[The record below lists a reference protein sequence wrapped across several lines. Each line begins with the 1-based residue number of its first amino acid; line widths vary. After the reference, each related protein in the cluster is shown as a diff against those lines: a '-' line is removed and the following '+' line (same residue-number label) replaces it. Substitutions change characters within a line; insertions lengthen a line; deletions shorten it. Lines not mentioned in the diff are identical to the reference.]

1 VAAQC
6 SVRRLRFQPRLWRW
20 TPGKEVGIAER
31 QQEQAPTQLRQVL
44 SALDRW
50 LGSLAAPR

>member
-31 QQEQAPTQLRQVL
+31 QQEQAPTQLRQHL
-44 SALDRW
+44 IAGLDR
-50 LGSLAAPR
+50 LQRLDEMS